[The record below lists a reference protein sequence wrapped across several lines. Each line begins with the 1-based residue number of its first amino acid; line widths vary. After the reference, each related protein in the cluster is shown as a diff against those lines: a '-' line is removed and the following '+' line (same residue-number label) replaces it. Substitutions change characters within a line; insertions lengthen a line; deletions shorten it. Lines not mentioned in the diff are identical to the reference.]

1 VDDGAE
7 ALLSAKRAFAGPP
20 PCRLDPGRDG
30 GRNREESVYMT
41 YYSDPDLERQLADL
55 ESDLVE
61 RKESLRGDT
70 PTTVRQ
76 AICAIANDL
85 PNHGKPGV
93 VFIGARDDGSPAGLT
108 VTDEMLRQLSDM
120 RTDGNIVPPPSVV
133 VEKRVLAGA
142 EMAVATVWPSDSP
155 PVRYKGKIWVRIGPR
170 RAVAT
175 AQDER
180 VLNERRR
187 HRDRPFDV
195 HKLPSATLTDLDLR
209 RFETEYLAAAVDPEV
224 LAANER
230 TIEQRLASTKM
241 IFAADEPIPTVLGT
255 LVLSPRCRDLLPGAY
270 VQFLRIAGRGLADP
284 VTDDQV
290 VDGTVTDVL
299 RRLDEKL
306 ASHNRTAVR
315 FDATDQE
322 ERSSLYPMAALQQI
336 VRNAILHRTYES
348 TNAPVRV
355 TWYDDRIE
363 VASPGGPFG
372 TVTEQNFGRPGL
384 ADYRNPSLAEALRVL
399 GFVQRFGAGIA
410 TARRALEK
418 NGNPPLEFEV
428 NASYVNVTLRGRP

>member
-1 VDDGAE
+1 
-7 ALLSAKRAFAGPP
+7 
-20 PCRLDPGRDG
+20 
-30 GRNREESVYMT
+30 MT
-41 YYSDPDLERQLADL
+41 YYSDGDLEGQLADL
-55 ESDLVE
+55 ESHLAE

-76 AICAIANDL
+76 AICALANDL
-85 PNHGKPGV
+85 PNHGAPGV
-93 VFIGARDDGSPAGLT
+93 VFIGARDDGTPAGLT
-108 VTDEMLRQLSDM
+108 VTDELLRQLADM

-133 VEKRVLAGA
+133 VEKRILAGA
-142 EMAVATVWPSDSP
+142 EMAVVTVWPSDSP
-155 PVRYKGKIWVRIGPR
+155 PVRYKGKIWVRVGPR
-170 RAVAT
+170 RAIAT

-195 HKLPSATLTDLDLR
+195 HKLPSATLSDLDLR
-209 RFETEYLAAAVDPEV
+209 RFETEYLVAAVDPEV
-224 LAANER
+224 LSANER

-241 IFAADEPIPTVLGT
+241 IWAADEPIPTVLGI
-255 LVLSPRCRDLLPGAY
+255 LVLSPRCRDILPGAY
-270 VQFLRIAGRGLADP
+270 VQFLRIEGRELSDPVIDDQVIDGP
-284 VTDDQV
+284 VTDI
-290 VDGTVTDVL
+290 L

-315 FDATDQE
+315 FDSTDRE
-322 ERSSLYPMAALQQI
+322 ERSSLYPTASLQQI
-336 VRNAILHRTYES
+336 ARNAILHRTYET

-363 VASPGGPFG
+363 IASPGGPFG
-372 TVTEQNFGRPGL
+372 TVTEQNFGLPGV
-384 ADYRNPSLAEALRVL
+384 ADYRNPNLAEALRVL

-428 NASYVNVTLRGRP
+428 NAAYVNVTLRGVS